1 MTTTITR
8 EELYQRYLIEK
19 ESKRKMVIQKHV
31 EKIKEAIFNDNSLGK
46 TNYNTSF
53 WNESPEY
60 LFEII
65 TELKNIFI
73 DSKISIKETVNNNRI
88 VIVTLKIDWK
98 I

>member
-46 TNYNTSF
+46 QIIILVFGMNLPNI
-53 WNESPEY
+53 Y
-60 LFEII
+60 LK
-65 TELKNIFI
+65 LSLN
-73 DSKISIKETVNNNRI
+73 
-88 VIVTLKIDWK
+88 
-98 I
+98 